1 MIINKADK
9 FNFLSA
15 ETTSTLGS
23 NGSNTSEK
31 SIGCCFTF
39 QGDIFVGHLATQFQ
53 HQI

>member
-9 FNFLSA
+9 FFLSA

-39 QGDIFVGHLATQFQ
+39 QDDDIFVGHLATQFQ